1 MKKPL
6 RLVVLLSGDGSIF
19 EAIVAATEAQRLNA
33 EVLMVISDNPNAYGL
48 TRARLHNLNTQVIN
62 AKEYNDKSEFQ
73 RALKEA
79 LLNLNP
85 DFIVLSG
92 FMRILATDIIQ
103 AFPKRIL
110 NIHPALLPKYPGL
123 HTHERVLAAGD
134 AQHGT
139 TVHFVDEGLDSGPI
153 IAQRE
158 LTIFPE
164 DTAESL
170 QQRVKE
176 LEKILYPEVLQWLS
190 EKKIV

>member
-19 EAIVAATEAQRLNA
+19 EAIIQAIEAQHLNA
-33 EVLMVISDNPNAYGL
+33 HILMVISDNPHAYGL
-48 TRARLHNLNTQVIN
+48 TRARLHNLNTQIIP
-62 AKEYNDKSEFQ
+62 AKEYSDKQEFQ

-79 LLNLNP
+79 LLRLNP

-92 FMRILATDIIQ
+92 FMRILAADIIR
-103 AFPKRIL
+103 AFPQRIL
-110 NIHPALLPKYPGL
+110 NIHPSLLPKYPGL
-123 HTHERVLAAGD
+123 HTHERVLAAREKK
-134 AQHGT
+134 HGT

-158 LTIFPE
+158 LMVLPE
-164 DTAESL
+164 DTVESL

-176 LEKILYPEVLQWLS
+176 LEKVLYPEILQSLANT
-190 EKKIV
+190 

>member
-1 MKKPL
+1 MKKKL

-19 EAIVAATEAQRLNA
+19 EAIIAAIEAQRLNA
-33 EVLMVISDNPNAYGL
+33 EILMVISDNPNAYGL

-62 AKEYNDKSEFQ
+62 AKEYNDKNEFQ
-73 RALKEA
+73 RALKET
-79 LLNLNP
+79 LIDLNP

-92 FMRILATDIIQ
+92 FMRILAADIIQ

-134 AQHGT
+134 KQHGT

-158 LTIFPE
+158 LTVLPE
-164 DTAESL
+164 DTVESL

-176 LEKILYPEVLQWLS
+176 LEKVLYPEVLQKFS
-190 EKKIV
+190 EKKM

>member
-1 MKKPL
+1 MKKKL

-19 EAIVAATEAQRLNA
+19 EAIIAAIEAQRLNA
-33 EVLMVISDNPNAYGL
+33 EILMVISDNPNAYGL
-48 TRARLHNLNTQVIN
+48 TRARLHNLNIQIIN
-62 AKEYNDKSEFQ
+62 AKEYNNKNEFQ
-73 RALKEA
+73 HALKET
-79 LLNLNP
+79 LINLNP

-92 FMRILATDIIQ
+92 FMRILAADIIQ

-123 HTHERVLAAGD
+123 HTHERALAAGEKK
-134 AQHGT
+134 HGT

-158 LTIFPE
+158 LTILPE
-164 DTAESL
+164 DTVESL

-176 LEKILYPEVLQWLS
+176 LEKVLYPEVLQRLAD
-190 EKKIV
+190 